1 MEQRDKVYAFFYGSL
16 LSDLPARKALSIED
30 YLEYVGNCSIKGS
43 LYDLG
48 DYPGLHLEGEG
59 EVRGELYELKEEDCF
74 QILDDFEN
82 YHSNDPG
89 ESLYLR
95 KTIWIPEVEKEAWVY
110 EYQGSL
116 HEKKQVVSG
125 DWRQY
130 IHASGKHL

>member
-1 MEQRDKVYAFFYGSL
+1 MEQPDKIYAFFYGSL

-30 YLEYVGNCSIKGS
+30 YLEYVGSCSVNGS

-48 DYPGLHLEGEG
+48 DYPGLRLGGEG
-59 EVRGELYELKEEDCF
+59 TVVGELYEIKEKECL
-74 QILDDFEN
+74 QILDDFED
-82 YHSNDPG
+82 YHSNAPED
-89 ESLYLR
+89 SLYLR
-95 KTIWIPEVEKEAWVY
+95 KKIWIPEVEKEAWVY

-116 HEKKQVVSG
+116 HGKKKVAGG